1 MTCHNVLRPPLV
13 WSKIKRTFMT
23 NLSSNYTTKQWNGKK
38 WIYQRDWMS
47 PKITEENGFLP
58 VRNIERE
65 TWFLLIIYH
74 LKSTFTNFH
83 WFLTMD
89 RHLNGAKK
97 CFSSTIM
104 IFCGTLQTFVQNHT
118 LMWFRDDIF
127 RITVDVFF
135 SNGVF
140 FLISSNVAVDLVAD
154 RRKKIRWEENWNQN
168 EWHVIA
174 EVVKVCT
181 WAVSLR
187 N

>member
-1 MTCHNVLRPPLV
+1 
-13 WSKIKRTFMT
+13 
-23 NLSSNYTTKQWNGKK
+23 
-38 WIYQRDWMS
+38 MS
-47 PKITEENGFLP
+47 PKITEENGFAA

-118 LMWFRDDIF
+118 FMWFRDDIF

-135 SNGVF
+135 FEWRFF

-154 RRKKIRWEENWNQN
+154 RRKKNPMRRKLKSKRMARHCRGCKSVHMGRFFAKLAFMCVRIWIWDRDKHIRCVRSAGSSGAMQMLCKS
-168 EWHVIA
+168 H
-174 EVVKVCT
+174 
-181 WAVSLR
+181 
-187 N
+187 